1 MCIVVKNLCKG
12 LIMKKLLTTIIL
24 VCSTAG
30 ANADIYYCEDTMGVS
45 IDRFDFEV
53 LNDDSDNF
61 ISHNWLIDTDRGWRR
76 TDTPHYGGV
85 CEVNK
90 GYTVCNVHNIPF
102 GEATFAIHPDG
113 SNFTLVYLDYGLDVL
128 AFVGTCTKT

>member
-1 MCIVVKNLCKG
+1 
-12 LIMKKLLTTIIL
+12 
-24 VCSTAG
+24 
-30 ANADIYYCEDTMGVS
+30 MGVS
-45 IDRFDFEV
+45 IDRFDFEA

-61 ISHNWLIDTDRGWRR
+61 ISHNWLIDTDKGWRR
-76 TDTPHYGGV
+76 TDNPHYEGV

-90 GYTVCNVHNIPF
+90 GYTVCSVRNIAF

-128 AFVGTCTKT
+128 AFVESLWLYHEKTTNNNNPTLLFCCCSCLNKHECP

>member
-1 MCIVVKNLCKG
+1 MCIFGKNLCKG

-24 VCSTAG
+24 LCSTAG

-45 IDRFDFEV
+45 IDRFDFEA

-76 TDTPHYGGV
+76 ADTPQYRGV